1 MIKGTSDIEPFEDD
15 ERELEE
21 EDLEDDEDDGDY
33 RGQFDDE
40 EA

>member
-1 MIKGTSDIEPFEDD
+1 MIKGTDDNEPFEDD
-15 ERELEE
+15 ETELEEE
-21 EDLEDDEDDGDY
+21 EDLEDDDGDY